1 MLASDVRVN
10 SISTS
15 SDCWKQIKLIENDYR
30 NYLGGSSAWNSG
42 KQVHLKQSAIS
53 KINAIEARAYKLTDD
68 TE

>member
-10 SISTS
+10 SIATS
-15 SDCWKQIKLIENDYR
+15 SDCWKQIELIENDYR
-30 NYLGGSSAWNSG
+30 NYLGGASAWNSG

-53 KINAIEARAYKLTDD
+53 KINAIETRAHNLSDD